1 MYMWNLKYGTD
12 ELIYETEIDSQ
23 TYKTNVRLPGAKG
36 VREGQIRSLGLADT
50 NQYVQTKQQGP
61 NVQHREL
68 YSLSCNKNHDGK
80 GNTLMKILSIFLQ

>member
-50 NQYVQTKQQGP
+50 N
-61 NVQHREL
+61 
-68 YSLSCNKNHDGK
+68 
-80 GNTLMKILSIFLQ
+80 